1 MKEYRVQRKVVFYE
15 EAYIEAESEED
26 VKEKLKT
33 AQLDWDVDFEYN
45 PTIEE
50 IFVFESEDGS
60 DVDDGFELPNPSDY
74 MEEDYVEA
82 MNGCIVFNNKEFNR
96 HVLMNDDEY

>member
-33 AQLDWDVDFEYN
+33 AQLDWEVDFFAY
-45 PTIEE
+45 PRVEE
-50 IFVFESEDGS
+50 IFVFEQDRDGG

-96 HVLMNDDEY
+96 YVLHCDDD